1 MSIDI
6 NELKRLHAETIA
18 SRQVMIDNIAKR
30 EDKSFTDEERKSFD
44 DLNASGLKYQ
54 NDIKRIEQMRIEET
68 TRMQGEQK
76 GKNDLKEF
84 GDFIQAVRF
93 DPRNS
98 GLEVRADAGQTMGEG
113 AEGGFVIPPRFI
125 PQIKQLAIAET
136 IIRPRATVIPAGS
149 PPDQTITFPAL
160 DQSTTYGMY
169 SGVSVSWIG
178 EGEEKPETHGHFRE
192 ISLTPNE
199 VAATMYITDKLLRNA
214 PAVGAIIQKLMS
226 AAVVG
231 AEEVAFRSGNGVG
244 RPLGF
249 QNCAATIDVAR
260 AGAGAIAYQ
269 DIVNMLVSSAQGG
282 NSVWIASRTILSS
295 LLTMKDAN
303 DNLIWQPNAAVGQPS
318 TLLGLPLIF
327 DNRAPVLGSAGDLAL
342 LDLSY
347 YLIKDGSGP
356 SISMS
361 EHVRFTSNQTCVKI
375 FWNVDGKCWLNT
387 PILLEDGV
395 TQVSP
400 FVSLAA

>member
-1 MSIDI
+1 MDP
-6 NELKRLHAETIA
+6 NELKRLHQETITQ
-18 SRQVMIDNIAKR
+18 RQAILDTVAKR
-30 EDKSFTDEERKSFD
+30 EDKSLTEEERTKFD
-44 DLNASGLKYQ
+44 ELNSKGSKIQ
-54 NDIKRIEQMRIEET
+54 GDIARIEQMRTEET
-68 TRMQGEQK
+68 ARMQGGQK
-76 GKNDLKEF
+76 EKTDLKEF
-84 GDFIQAVRF
+84 GDFVQAVRF
-93 DPRNS
+93 DPRNT

-125 PQIKQLAIAET
+125 PAIKQLAIAEA

-160 DQSTTYGMY
+160 DQSTAYGMY
-169 SGVSVSWIG
+169 SGVEVAWIG

-214 PAVGAIIQKLMS
+214 PAVGAIIQKLMG
-226 AAVVG
+226 AAIVG

-244 RPLGF
+244 RPLGV
-249 QNCAATIDVAR
+249 QNCAATIDVTR
-260 AGAGAIAYQ
+260 TGAGT
-269 DIVNMLVSSAQGG
+269 IVYTDLINMLVKSSQSG
-282 NSVWIASRTILSS
+282 SPTWIASRTILAS
-295 LLTMKDAN
+295 LCTMVDGN
-303 DNLIWQPNAAVGQPS
+303 NNLIWQPNAVAGQPS
-318 TLLGLPLIF
+318 TLLGIPLLF
-327 DNRAPVLGSAGDLAL
+327 ENRAPVLGSAGDLVL
-342 LDLSY
+342 VDLAY

-356 SISMS
+356 SLSMS
-361 EHVRFTSNQTCVKI
+361 EHVRFTQNQTCVKI

>member
-1 MSIDI
+1 MDP
-6 NELKRLHAETIA
+6 NELKRLHQETITQ
-18 SRQVMIDNIAKR
+18 RQAILDAVSKR
-30 EDKSFTDEERKSFD
+30 EDKNLTDEERATFD
-44 DLNASGLKYQ
+44 GLNAKGLKIQ
-54 NDIKRIEQMRIEET
+54 GDVARIEQMRTEET
-68 TRMQGEQK
+68 ARMQGGQK
-76 GKNDLKEF
+76 EKTDLKEF
-84 GDFIQAVRF
+84 GDFVTAVRF

-98 GLEVRADAGQTMGEG
+98 GLEVRAEAGQTMGEG

-125 PQIKQLAIAET
+125 PQIKQLAIADT

-160 DQSTTYGMY
+160 DQSTAYGVY
-169 SGVSVSWIG
+169 SGVAVAWIG

-214 PAVGAIIQKLMS
+214 PAVGAIIQKLMG
-226 AAVVG
+226 AAIVG
-231 AEEVAFRSGNGVG
+231 AEETAFRSGNGVG

-249 QNCAATIDVAR
+249 QNCAATIDIAR
-260 AGAGAIAYQ
+260 TTAST
-269 DIVNMLVSSAQGG
+269 IVYADLIKMLVAASQSG
-282 NSVWIASRTILSS
+282 SPTWIASRTILPALMTMVDGANH
-295 LLTMKDAN
+295 LL
-303 DNLIWQPNAAVGQPS
+303 WQPNAVVGQPS
-318 TLLGLPLIF
+318 TLLGIPLLF
-327 DNRAPVLGSAGDLAL
+327 ENRAPVLGSAGDLAL
-342 LDLSY
+342 VDLSY

-375 FWNVDGKCWLNT
+375 YWNVDGKCWLNT
-387 PILLEDGV
+387 PMLLEDGV

-400 FVSLAA
+400 FVLLAA